1 MVHQPTESGEIEK
14 PHKHSKVRDVL
25 VDALVMILVAIATFA
40 FLRLTIIKPENR
52 EINNPS
58 VIKDIPSASDNNN
71 GALQD

>member
-14 PHKHSKVRDVL
+14 PRKHSKVRDIL

-52 EINNPS
+52 EINTPS
-58 VIKDIPSASDNNN
+58 VIKTVPSGDDSNDD
-71 GALQD
+71 LQD